1 MRIAGEAPP
10 KPNTREVYLPRGET
24 QIRLV
29 LSPMPL
35 GLEEHIRNVFPP
47 PPAVR
52 EYEFDARGGI
62 ARGPD
67 NKPLE
72 RFTRET
78 ASWTTQAA
86 RQNLRKFAV
95 LVREGLRHDP
105 DIQFDADGSPGKPT
119 EENHFPAW
127 TAYADALL
135 KEFEAANFTADELVF
150 LVNELAKLTVPT
162 EASIREA
169 RERFYRSRGIAP
181 ATGPS
186 LEIGADLS
194 DT

>member
-1 MRIAGEAPP
+1 MRISGELPP

-35 GLEEHIRNVFPP
+35 GLEEHIRHVFPA

-52 EYEFDARGGI
+52 EYELDARGGI

-67 NKPLE
+67 NKPIE
-72 RFTRET
+72 RWTRET
-78 ASWTTQAA
+78 AAWTTATA
-86 RQNLRKFAV
+86 RQNLRKYAV
-95 LVREGLRHDP
+95 LVREGLRGDP
-105 DIQFDADGSPGKPT
+105 DIQFDSDGSPGKPT

-135 KEFEAANFTADELVF
+135 KEFEAAGFTADELMF
-150 LVNELAKLTVPT
+150 LVNELSRVTLPT
-162 EASIREA
+162 EASIRDA
-169 RERFYRSRGIAP
+169 RDRFYRSRGIAP
-181 ATGPS
+181 ATGAS
-186 LEIGADLS
+186 LEIEGGLS